1 MYIRLDI
8 WEPLSSLNPGRHLEE
23 DVKLY
28 ATIKVLTKSRG
39 IIKKPKTSTVA
50 QYAKINIIMQFRE
63 TIYA

>member
-1 MYIRLDI
+1 MAYYTGSIKDAKQMYIRLDI

-50 QYAKINIIMQFRE
+50 Q
-63 TIYA
+63 

>member
-1 MYIRLDI
+1 MAYNTDSIKDAKQMYIRLDI

-50 QYAKINIIMQFRE
+50 Q
-63 TIYA
+63 